1 MLFLLK
7 RRRSPRRYGMKNMNI
22 IGIRMISAVA
32 AVMLWFAGSAS
43 AKGSASL
50 REARMNDGYT
60 FKLNENVRRTRVT
73 FKNRFGIVL
82 AGDLYEPKAGGGKFS
97 AIAVC
102 GAFGGV
108 KEQASGF
115 YANEMASR
123 GFITLAFDPS
133 FTGDS
138 GGDARY
144 VASFDINTDDFSAA
158 IDYLSNLGSVDPE
171 RIGIIGICGW
181 GGMALNVAAADTRIK
196 AVVTSTMYDMH
207 RLTVNGYFDSSDDA
221 DARYAMK
228 ERLNAQRTKDF
239 KSGTPALAGGL
250 PDKLTGDEPQF
261 IKDYFDYYKTPRG
274 YHKNSVNS
282 NNGWTVTSAL
292 SLLNTPL
299 LAYAG
304 EIRSPVLMIHGEK
317 AHSRYFSED
326 VSKKLSGG
334 NKELM
339 IIPGASHVD
348 LYDNAEKIPF
358 AKIAEF
364 FKTNLK

>member
-115 YANEMASR
+115 LCESNGFARIYNARVRSVVYRRQRRRCPVCRIVRYQHRRFQR
-123 GFITLAFDPS
+123 G
-133 FTGDS
+133 
-138 GGDARY
+138 
-144 VASFDINTDDFSAA
+144 N
-158 IDYLSNLGSVDPE
+158 
-171 RIGIIGICGW
+171 
-181 GGMALNVAAADTRIK
+181 
-196 AVVTSTMYDMH
+196 
-207 RLTVNGYFDSSDDA
+207 
-221 DARYAMK
+221 
-228 ERLNAQRTKDF
+228 
-239 KSGTPALAGGL
+239 
-250 PDKLTGDEPQF
+250 
-261 IKDYFDYYKTPRG
+261 
-274 YHKNSVNS
+274 
-282 NNGWTVTSAL
+282 
-292 SLLNTPL
+292 
-299 LAYAG
+299 
-304 EIRSPVLMIHGEK
+304 
-317 AHSRYFSED
+317 
-326 VSKKLSGG
+326 
-334 NKELM
+334 
-339 IIPGASHVD
+339 
-348 LYDNAEKIPF
+348 
-358 AKIAEF
+358 
-364 FKTNLK
+364 